1 MAISNNKKTNKLNLI
16 RIKNGNTSWK
26 EGVVT
31 AGGTGVGELTGF
43 TLETTGDV
51 VEDTALTDA
60 TKSFVA
66 GRTSFS
72 GTLEMHYDETD
83 SPQQTLTAGSSISF
97 ILLPEG
103 NSSGDESFTGTGIV
117 TGMSVNNAMDEIISR
132 TVTFQGTGTLT
143 RGTV

>member
-1 MAISNNKKTNKLNLI
+1 MATHH
-16 RIKNGNTSWK
+16 GK

-31 AGGTGVGELTGF
+31 VGGTGVGELTGF

-72 GTLEMHYDETD
+72 GTLEMHFDETD
-83 SPQQTLTAGSSISF
+83 SPQTSLTAGSSIAF

-103 NSSGDESFTGTGIV
+103 NASGDRSFSGTGIV
-117 TGMSVNNAMDEIISR
+117 TGMSVNNSMDAIVSR
-132 TVTFQGTGTLT
+132 TVTFQGTGALT
-143 RGTV
+143 IGTV

>member
-1 MAISNNKKTNKLNLI
+1 MATHH
-16 RIKNGNTSWK
+16 GK

-31 AGGTGVGELTGF
+31 AGGTAVGELTSF

-72 GTLEMHYDETD
+72 GTLEMHFDETD
-83 SPQQTLTAGSSISF
+83 SPQTSLTAGSSIAF

-103 NSSGDESFTGTGIV
+103 NASGDRSFSGTGIV
-117 TGMSVNNAMDEIISR
+117 TGMSVNNSMDAIVSR
-132 TVTFQGTGTLT
+132 TVTFQGTGALT
-143 RGTV
+143 IGTV

>member
-1 MAISNNKKTNKLNLI
+1 MALHHGKSGEVAI
-16 RIKNGNTSWK
+16 
-26 EGVVT
+26 
-31 AGGTGVGELTGF
+31 GGSGVGELTGF

-72 GTLEMHYDETD
+72 GTLEMHFDETD
-83 SPQQTLTAGSSISF
+83 SPQTSLTAGSSIAF

-103 NSSGDESFTGTGIV
+103 NSSGDRSFTGTGIV

>member
-1 MAISNNKKTNKLNLI
+1 MATHH
-16 RIKNGNTSWK
+16 GK

-31 AGGTGVGELTGF
+31 AGGTAVGELTSF

-72 GTLEMHYDETD
+72 GTLEMHFDETD
-83 SPQQTLTAGSSISF
+83 TPQTTLVAGASIAF

-103 NSSGDESFTGTGIV
+103 NASGDRSFSGTGIV
-117 TGMSVNNAMDEIISR
+117 TGMSVNNSMDAIVSR
-132 TVTFQGTGTLT
+132 TVTFQGTGALT
-143 RGTV
+143 IGTV

>member
-1 MAISNNKKTNKLNLI
+1 MSVHH
-16 RIKNGNTSWK
+16 GK

-31 AGGTGVGELTGF
+31 VGGTGVGELTGF

-72 GTLEMHYDETD
+72 GTLEMHLDEAD
-83 SPQQTLTAGSSISF
+83 SVQTQLTAGSSITF
-97 ILLPEG
+97 KLLPEG
-103 NSSGDESFTGTGIV
+103 GSTGDRKFEGESVI
-117 TGMSVNNAMDEIISR
+117 TGMSVSQPLDGIVARS
-132 TVTFQGTGTLT
+132 VTFQGTGALT
-143 RGTV
+143 IGTE

>member
-1 MAISNNKKTNKLNLI
+1 MSTHH
-16 RIKNGNTSWK
+16 GK

-31 AGGTGVGELTGF
+31 VGGTGVGELTGF

-72 GTLEMHYDETD
+72 GTLEMHFDETD
-83 SPQQTLTAGSSISF
+83 SPQTSLTAGSSLAF

-103 NSSGDESFTGTGIV
+103 NSSGDRSFTGTGIV
-117 TGMSVNNAMDEIISR
+117 TGMSVNNSMDAIISR
-132 TVTFQGTGTLT
+132 TVTFQGTGALT
-143 RGTV
+143 IGTV

>member
-1 MAISNNKKTNKLNLI
+1 MATHH
-16 RIKNGNTSWK
+16 GK

-31 AGGTGVGELTGF
+31 AGGSGIGELTGF
-43 TLETTGDV
+43 TLETTADV

-72 GTLEMHYDETD
+72 GTLEMSYDETD

-97 ILLPEG
+97 VLLPEG
-103 NSSGDESFTGTGIV
+103 NASGDESFTGTGIV
-117 TGMSVNNAMDEIISR
+117 TGMSVSIPLDGITTRS
-132 TVTFQGTGTLT
+132 VTFQGTGALT
-143 RGTV
+143 RATV

>member
-1 MAISNNKKTNKLNLI
+1 MATHH
-16 RIKNGNTSWK
+16 GK

-31 AGGTGVGELTGF
+31 AGGSAVGELTGF

-51 VEDTALTDA
+51 VEDTQLSDA

-83 SPQQTLTAGSSISF
+83 SPQETLTAGSSIAF

-103 NSSGDESFTGTGIV
+103 NTSGDQSFTGTGVV
-117 TGMSVNNAMDEIISR
+117 TGMSINNAMDAIVSR
-132 TVTFQGTGTLT
+132 SVTFQGTGALT
-143 RGTV
+143 KGTV

>member
-1 MAISNNKKTNKLNLI
+1 MATHH
-16 RIKNGNTSWK
+16 GK

-31 AGGTGVGELTGF
+31 IGGTAVGELTGF

-51 VEDTALTDA
+51 VEDTELSDA

-83 SPQQTLTAGSSISF
+83 SPQETLTAGSSIAF

-103 NSSGDESFTGTGIV
+103 NTSGDQSFTGTGVV
-117 TGMSVNNAMDEIISR
+117 TGMSINNAMDAIVSR
-132 TVTFQGTGTLT
+132 SVTFQGTGALT
-143 RGTV
+143 KGTV

>member
-1 MAISNNKKTNKLNLI
+1 MATHH
-16 RIKNGNTSWK
+16 GK

-83 SPQQTLTAGSSISF
+83 SPQQTLTACSSISF
-97 ILLPEG
+97 VLLPEG

-132 TVTFQGTGTLT
+132 TVTFQGTGALT